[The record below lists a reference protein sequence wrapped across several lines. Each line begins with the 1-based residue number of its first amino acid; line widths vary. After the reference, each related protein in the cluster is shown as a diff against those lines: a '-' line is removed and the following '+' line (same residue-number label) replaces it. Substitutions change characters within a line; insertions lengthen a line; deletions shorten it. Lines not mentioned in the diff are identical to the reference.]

1 MNTRGVREAVMRSSI
16 SLAGVALV
24 IAACGGGTEPAG
36 GNPGG
41 NPGGNTCTSTSVAV
55 TVQNNSFSPSCTTVP
70 PGSTITWTWT
80 NASNGHNV
88 TFPAGVNST
97 TQTTGTFQR
106 AFPTAGTF
114 AYECTVHP
122 GMAGSIRVQ

>member
-1 MNTRGVREAVMRSSI
+1 MRYSV
-16 SLAGVALV
+16 SLAVAF
-24 IAACGGGTEPAG
+24 AMSACGGGTEPTG

-70 PGSTITWTWT
+70 VGSTITWTWGA
-80 NASNGHNV
+80 NATSGHNV
-88 TFPAGVNST
+88 TFPAGLNST
-97 TQTTGTFQR
+97 TQTTGTFDR

-114 AYECTVHP
+114 TYECTVHP